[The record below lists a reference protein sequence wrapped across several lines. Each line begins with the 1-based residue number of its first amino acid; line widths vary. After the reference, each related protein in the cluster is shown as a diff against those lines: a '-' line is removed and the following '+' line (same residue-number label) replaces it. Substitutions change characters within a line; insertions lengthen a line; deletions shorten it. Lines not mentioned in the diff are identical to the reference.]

1 MTPPHASRR
10 RTLACAVSVA
20 LSATAA
26 LALAPT
32 ATATPATTA
41 AVAGAAP
48 TTSYR
53 FVDIP
58 GSGGVTLKG
67 NVLTPSGDDGT
78 RKYPVVILPSSWALN
93 DLEYTAQAKKLADSG
108 YVVVSYTPRGFW
120 LSGGQIEVAGPPDVA
135 DISKV
140 IDWTLA
146 HTPADPAHIGM
157 AGISYGAGLGLMG
170 AAHDKRIKAVVA
182 LSGWADLID
191 SIYSGRTQHLQATAL
206 LGASAYLTGRPGASL
221 QQTLADFLASR
232 YDKEADMIAW
242 GKERS
247 PATHIDQINAN
258 GAAIMLGNA
267 WGDSLFNPN
276 QLAAFYE
283 RLRTAKRLEFRPGDH
298 ATPEATGLFGLP
310 NDTWN
315 DARRWLDHYLKGA
328 ANGIDR
334 EPPVQLESRTGGGY
348 EGYASWQSVPSTT
361 RKLMLGARDFFGTGS
376 LGDTATGAW
385 STRIGTNI
393 DSGADGGIIF
403 LSQLADQFAKLPPIA
418 SIPLLPRSVAAVWQ
432 SPTYGTAQRIRGTVH
447 LHTTLTSTEDK
458 ASLVAYLYDVDALG
472 IGKLITHAPQTSIDR
487 APGKPTAVDLD
498 LFSTAYDVPAG
509 HRLAL
514 VIDTVDP
521 LYITHNPL
529 GSTLAFSSSA
539 ADPSWLSVP
548 LRQN

>member
-1 MTPPHASRR
+1 MTTPHASPR
-10 RTLACAVSVA
+10 RTIACAVCVA
-20 LSATAA
+20 LAATAA
-26 LALAPT
+26 LAVAPA
-32 ATATPATTA
+32 ATAAPVTTA
-41 AVAGAAP
+41 AVTGAAP
-48 TTSYR
+48 TTSFR

-93 DLEYTAQAKKLADSG
+93 DLEYTAQAKSLADSG

-120 LSGGQIEVAGPPDVA
+120 LSGGRIEVAGPPDVA

-140 IDWTLA
+140 VDWTLA

-170 AAHDKRIKAVVA
+170 AAHDKRIRAVVA

-206 LGASAYLTGRPGASL
+206 LGASGYLTGRPSASL

-242 GKERS
+242 GRERS
-247 PATHIDQINAN
+247 PATYVDQINAN

-328 ANGIDR
+328 DNGIDR
-334 EPPVQLESRTGGGY
+334 EPPVRLASRTGGGY
-348 EGYASWQSVPSTT
+348 ESYASWRSVPSTT
-361 RKLMLGARDFFGTGS
+361 RKLLLGARDFLGTGS
-376 LGDTATGAW
+376 LGDAGATAW

-403 LSQLADQFAKLPPIA
+403 LSQLADQFVKLPPIA

-432 SPTYGTAQRIRGTVH
+432 SQACTTAQRVRGTVR
-447 LHTTLTSTEDK
+447 LHTTLTSTGDR
-458 ASLVAYLYDVDALG
+458 ASIVAYLYDVDALG

-487 APGKPTAVDLD
+487 TPGRPTSVDLG

-521 LYITHNPL
+521 LYITHNPV
-529 GSTLAFSSSA
+529 GSTLSFSASA